1 MREALL
7 RVILL
12 SLALAFPFGSLAL
25 AQSQSLGSTMDVFV
39 FPAQGQDSSQQSK
52 DEAACALKPKN
63 TWSSTSGRAFSF
75 VIDEATG
82 HMTVAV
88 SRDGLSVSVFGA
100 CTDADI

>member
-52 DEAACALKPKN
+52 DEAACYEWAVGN
-63 TWSSTSGRAFSF
+63 TAADSVLTGEAVGGESAAGTGGDAGRSA
-75 VIDEATG
+75 G
-82 HMTVAV
+82 WP
-88 SRDGLSVSVFGA
+88 RRGRK
-100 CTDADI
+100 